1 MAEEPPEEGPGV
13 ALRTASGRVAVVEAP
28 GTAGGTASPEDGS
41 LRMEALEVEQKRLA
55 PGAGAH
61 GSLTSVRLA
70 DVVAA
75 GSVQSI
81 HESMQESLRYG
92 GVLTKTPSGQHTHA
106 LPVSTWQRSA
116 MNLCGEILGAGV
128 LSLPSTV
135 AQLGYIVGT
144 GLLLVFSMMVMYV
157 GFYLRRGE
165 WSSTRSRGARRRG

>member
-75 GSVQSI
+75 GVC
-81 HESMQESLRYG
+81 HAAAG
-92 GVLTKTPSGQHTHA
+92 GIW
-106 LPVSTWQRSA
+106 STNWGR
-116 MNLCGEILGAGV
+116 GGRITGV
-128 LSLPSTV
+128 RAFRPPI
-135 AQLGYIVGT
+135 G
-144 GLLLVFSMMVMYV
+144 
-157 GFYLRRGE
+157 
-165 WSSTRSRGARRRG
+165 